1 MSESIRLWMV
11 RAGRGAAYIDDFI
24 EDSFVSIGWDLQGEI
39 GGLPK
44 AEIETRLRAVH
55 PHQSPGAIAVWA
67 AQILRFYG
75 EIKQGQSVTTYDPGR
90 RLYYLGQIK
99 SAVEMTSHPLPR
111 SRRVE
116 WQRKVHRDSLS
127 VTARNSL
134 GSISALFLVPAE
146 VAGEMLRLSV
156 PLAQEEVTPPAPE
169 RPAEPVDE
177 KAQLD
182 EVVLKAAAFIED
194 RISLLDWIEMQ
205 ELVAGLLEAMGYR
218 TTVSERGPD
227 RGVDIFAS
235 PDGLG
240 LQEPRIFVEVKHR
253 PGTAIGAPD
262 LRSFLGGRRVGDR
275 CLYVSTGGFTREALY
290 EAERSSIPI
299 TLLNL
304 PALRKLLV
312 EQYPRIDPTVAKL
325 VPLER
330 IYWPSG

>member
-1 MSESIRLWMV
+1 MSESLRLWMV
-11 RAGRGAAYIDDFI
+11 RAGRGASYIDDFI
-24 EDSFVSIGWDLQGEI
+24 EGSFVSIGCDLQDEI
-39 GGLPK
+39 GGLSK
-44 AEIETRLRAVH
+44 AEIEARLRAVH

-67 AQILRFYG
+67 AQILRFHG
-75 EIKQGQSVTTYDPGR
+75 EIKEGQSVTTYDPGR

-99 SAVEMTSHPLPR
+99 SAVEKISHPLSR

-146 VAGEMLRLSV
+146 VAGEMVRLAV
-156 PLAQEEVTPPAPE
+156 PLAQEEVTPAPE
-169 RPAEPVDE
+169 RPAEPLDE

-182 EVVLKAAAFIED
+182 EVVLKAAEFIED
-194 RISLLDWIEMQ
+194 RISLLDWDEMQ

-218 TTVSERGPD
+218 TTVSARGPD

-262 LRSFLGGRRVGDR
+262 LRSFLGGRRAGDR
-275 CLYVSTGGFTREALY
+275 CLYVSTGGFTREAFY

-299 TLLNL
+299 TLLSL